1 MFGQWL
7 KTHLGE
13 RALEAGRR
21 ELGRFVAGLR
31 AMSDEDLGALVA
43 IATVLRVNFESH
55 DVIPEDVFS
64 ADDMPSVERLGA
76 YQMRVNKLIRQF
88 ERMQKPDDAA
98 GAIVWSYSLRA
109 LNVPGLRD
117 LGRDMW
123 GQLRRGF
130 PYVEAALDRAEAERD
145 DPFPA
150 RVRESWRIIPT
161 GLEPPDE
168 PEPESNED

>member
-21 ELGRFVAGLR
+21 ELGRFVTGLD

-55 DVIPEDVFS
+55 DVIPEDVFT
-64 ADDMPSVERLGA
+64 ADEMPSVERLGA
-76 YQMRVNKLIRQF
+76 YQMRINKLVRQF
-88 ERMQKPDDAA
+88 DRMRQPDDAA

-123 GQLRRGF
+123 GELRRGF
-130 PYVEAALDRAEAERD
+130 PQVQAKLDQAEEKRG

-150 RVRESWRIIPT
+150 RVREGWGMIPA
-161 GLEPPDE
+161 GLEPPPA
-168 PEPESNED
+168 PEDGN

>member
-21 ELGRFVAGLR
+21 ELRRFVTGLG
-31 AMSDEDLGALVA
+31 AMSDEDMAALVA

-55 DVIPEDVFS
+55 DVIPEDVFT
-64 ADDMPSVERLGA
+64 ADEMPSVERLGA
-76 YQMRVNKLIRQF
+76 YQMRINKLVRQF
-88 ERMQKPDDAA
+88 DRMRQPDDAA

-123 GQLRRGF
+123 GELRRGF
-130 PYVEAALDRAEAERD
+130 PQVEAALDRAEEKRD

-150 RVRESWRIIPT
+150 RVRKGWRMIPT

-168 PEPESNED
+168 PKPEED

>member
-21 ELGRFVAGLR
+21 ELGRFVTGLR

-55 DVIPEDVFS
+55 DVIPEDVFT
-64 ADDMPSVERLGA
+64 ADEMPSVERLGA
-76 YQMRVNKLIRQF
+76 YQMRINKLVRQF
-88 ERMQKPDDAA
+88 DRMRQPDDAA

-123 GQLRRGF
+123 GELRRGF
-130 PYVEAALDRAEAERD
+130 PQVEAALDRAEEKRD
-145 DPFPA
+145 EPFPA
-150 RVRESWRIIPT
+150 RVRQEWRMIPT

-168 PEPESNED
+168 LDPEDED

>member
-13 RALEAGRR
+13 RALDAGRR
-21 ELGRFVAGLR
+21 EIGRFVTGLR

-55 DVIPEDVFS
+55 DVIPEDVFT
-64 ADDMPSVERLGA
+64 AEEMPSVERLGA
-76 YQMRVNKLIRQF
+76 YQMRINKLVRQF
-88 ERMQKPDDAA
+88 DRMGKPDDAA

-117 LGRDMW
+117 LGRGMW
-123 GQLRRGF
+123 GELRRGF
-130 PYVEAALDRAEAERD
+130 PQVQAKLDRAEEKRG

-150 RVRESWRIIPT
+150 RVREGWGMIPA
-161 GLEPPDE
+161 GLEPPA
-168 PEPESNED
+168 PEDGN